1 MIMQGVVSPDKQQQV
16 LAVISKYLGV
26 QYSTVGVLISCIAVI
41 IMAIVTQLLTK
52 DTTISIL
59 VALIMASMCSLIGL
73 LPLWVMFAI
82 CLLLAVYII
91 RGK

>member
-52 DTTISIL
+52 DTTT
-59 VALIMASMCSLIGL
+59 
-73 LPLWVMFAI
+73 
-82 CLLLAVYII
+82 
-91 RGK
+91 